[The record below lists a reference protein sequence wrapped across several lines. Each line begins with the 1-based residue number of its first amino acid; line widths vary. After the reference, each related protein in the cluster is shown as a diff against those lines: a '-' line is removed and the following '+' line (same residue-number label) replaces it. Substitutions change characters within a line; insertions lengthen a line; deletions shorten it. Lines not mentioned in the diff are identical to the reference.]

1 MDDFPFFGEM
11 ILIKSWND
19 MQEIMTRL
27 REKAHAS
34 LQAFKDGRGSP
45 LVRTVALSDDDRSM
59 QDDEL
64 AMLGGRTR
72 LVGKGSAPTRPPS
85 PIVVQQ
91 SMTSNHL
98 HIPFSLEQGLGEHMH
113 PTIMNYPNAF
123 VPPLPPSHPS
133 ASANNMQHLFS
144 PLPDA
149 AAFSASYP
157 SPPVS
162 AESSVHQTPR
172 SLGPSDDTLDTS
184 VFLTYFPGLEYGGSA
199 DVRAM
204 LSPIHPDSQIPKEQS
219 AQQNA
224 STRPEVTMESSWQDL
239 IAQFGL
245 Y

>member
-1 MDDFPFFGEM
+1 
-11 ILIKSWND
+11 
-19 MQEIMTRL
+19 MTRL
-27 REKAHAS
+27 RDKAHAS

-45 LVRTVALSDDDRSM
+45 LVRTVALSDNDRSM

-72 LVGKGSAPTRPPS
+72 LVSKGSAPTRPPS

-91 SMTSNHL
+91 SMASNHL
-98 HIPFSLEQGLGEHMH
+98 HIPFSLEQGLGEHVH
-113 PTIMNYPNAF
+113 PTIMNYQNAF
-123 VPPLPPSHPS
+123 VPPLPPSHPC
-133 ASANNMQHLFS
+133 AAANNMQHLFS

-204 LSPIHPDSQIPKEQS
+204 LSPIHLDSQIPKEQS

-224 STRPEVTMESSWQDL
+224 STRPEVTMKSSWQDL

-245 Y
+245 YQLPL